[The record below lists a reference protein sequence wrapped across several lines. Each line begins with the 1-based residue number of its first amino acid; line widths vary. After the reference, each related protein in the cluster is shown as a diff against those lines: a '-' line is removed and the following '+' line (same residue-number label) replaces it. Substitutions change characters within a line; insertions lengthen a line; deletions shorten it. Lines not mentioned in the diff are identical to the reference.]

1 MAHGAHHQPSRVG
14 RWTARRAATSPG
26 FFPRQI
32 RWPNSSFV
40 HCRALTEFLR
50 NIAVPRSEQAPR
62 CHGVVVH
69 GPQQDPALS
78 DHCHSTAAPHSA
90 SAVTASRHKRNQGE
104 GPEGPACCK
113 APPRQAAPP
122 RHLQAAGLEP
132 TGHYA
137 DKEHQSRTSSVSP
150 TTGHGPAARERH
162 WLCFERCFAAV
173 FQGTRDKIS
182 HFILFLFLFLP
193 LILRSDA
200 LATPPSYQGR
210 AGPSRRPGSQGQGD
224 DALSFLPALP
234 APP

>member
-1 MAHGAHHQPSRVG
+1 MSWGCCTRPTTRPRPQRPLPQHRSATQRISCHRQPSQTQSG
-14 RWTARRAATSPG
+14 RRAGRASMLQSPSSPG
-26 FFPRQI
+26 I
-32 RWPNSSFV
+32 
-40 HCRALTEFLR
+40 
-50 NIAVPRSEQAPR
+50 
-62 CHGVVVH
+62 
-69 GPQQDPALS
+69 
-78 DHCHSTAAPHSA
+78 
-90 SAVTASRHKRNQGE
+90 
-104 GPEGPACCK
+104 
-113 APPRQAAPP
+113 APPRY
-122 RHLQAAGLEP
+122 LQAAGLEP